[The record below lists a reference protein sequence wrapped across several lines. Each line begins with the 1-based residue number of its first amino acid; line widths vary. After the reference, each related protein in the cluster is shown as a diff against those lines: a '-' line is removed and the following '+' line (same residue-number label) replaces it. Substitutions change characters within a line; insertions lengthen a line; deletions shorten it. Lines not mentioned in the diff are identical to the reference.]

1 MKNVLIIYAHPDE
14 NSFNHAL
21 LKRIAGTV
29 TANGHSCK
37 VLDLYAMGYNP
48 VMTAAEAKGN
58 ISEDTR
64 QYQQMIAS
72 ATDIVFIF
80 PVWWF
85 RSPAM
90 LEGFIDKVFTPKF
103 AYRFKPLVGTY
114 GMPVPL
120 LSDKKVTAFITH
132 GAPALPVKLLYL
144 NAVKYRF
151 LLGFL
156 SFCFNLF
163 RCKIVQ
169 LWSVPFISDAKRK
182 KYLKKVAAIV
192 TKRIPPVVADAANV
206 ATVAPEQIKKEN
218 TREVTYS

>member
-1 MKNVLIIYAHPDE
+1 MKNVLIIYAHPGE
-14 NSFNHAL
+14 GSFNHAL
-21 LKRIAGTV
+21 LNRIAGTV
-29 TANGHSCK
+29 TANGHACK
-37 VLDLYAMGYNP
+37 VLDLYAMDYNP
-48 VMTAAEAKGN
+48 VMTAAEAKGS
-58 ISEDTR
+58 ISDDTR
-64 QYQQMIAS
+64 QYQQMIAN

-85 RSPAM
+85 RSPAI

-103 AYRFKPLVGTY
+103 AYRFKPLIGTY

-163 RCKIVQ
+163 RCKIIQ

-182 KYLKKVAAIV
+182 KYLIKVTAVIH
-192 TKRIPPVVADAANV
+192 KRIPPLGSVAANI
-206 ATVAPEQIKKEN
+206 ATIAPDESKKKK
-218 TREVTYS
+218 TVYS